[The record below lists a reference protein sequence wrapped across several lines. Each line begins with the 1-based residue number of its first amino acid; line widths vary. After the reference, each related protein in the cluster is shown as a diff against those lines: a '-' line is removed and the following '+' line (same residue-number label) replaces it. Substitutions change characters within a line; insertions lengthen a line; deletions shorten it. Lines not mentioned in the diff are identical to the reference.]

1 MKVGQTILFTVIG
14 AYCVVHLYL
23 DACAFG
29 SFVISA
35 KQASI
40 QCSTGSKGF
49 STPLVEVVNTIPAK
63 TGSITEEDRDGY

>member
-1 MKVGQTILFTVIG
+1 MKASQIFLACVIG

-35 KQASI
+35 KAQTRTAVS
-40 QCSTGSKGF
+40 SKGF

-63 TGSITEEDRDGY
+63 VGSVTEEGDGEY